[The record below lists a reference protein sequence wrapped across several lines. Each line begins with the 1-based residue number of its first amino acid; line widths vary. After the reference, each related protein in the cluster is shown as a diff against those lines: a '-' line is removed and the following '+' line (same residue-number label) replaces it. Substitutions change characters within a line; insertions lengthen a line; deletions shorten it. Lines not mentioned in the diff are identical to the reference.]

1 MPVIG
6 YLSGA
11 RESAIK
17 ALTARFLEGLSEK
30 GYVEDRNIRILYRW
44 AETQYDRLPSLAA
57 DLLRNRVNLIVT
69 TAGSAPARAARD
81 ATATIPIVFQ
91 MGEDPVE
98 VGVVASLNR
107 PGANITGA
115 TFLSGPLTGKRLEL
129 LHQMVPSSRQ
139 IGLLINPTNAMQT
152 EAQIRQLEVAGAALG
167 LRLIKLGAGASAEIE
182 AAFAALAE
190 YGIGALFVDND
201 PLFFNQRD
209 QLVALAARHGIPASY
224 HAREFV
230 EAGGLMSYG
239 ANFGDVYRLAGNYA
253 ARILRGERPADLP
266 VQQSTKIETAINLKT
281 ANVLGLTIPELLL
294 ATADEVIQ

>member
-1 MPVIG
+1 MRRREFIAALGSAAVGPAVAQGQQPTMPVIG

-57 DLLRNRVNLIVT
+57 DLIRNRVNLIVT

-107 PGANITGA
+107 PGGNITGA

-152 EAQIRQLEVAGAALG
+152 EAQIRQSEAAGGALG
-167 LRLIKLGAGASAEIE
+167 LRLIKLGAGTSAEIE

-190 YGIGALFVDND
+190 YADRG
-201 PLFFNQRD
+201 
-209 QLVALAARHGIPASY
+209 S
-224 HAREFV
+224 
-230 EAGGLMSYG
+230 
-239 ANFGDVYRLAGNYA
+239 
-253 ARILRGERPADLP
+253 LRG
-266 VQQSTKIETAINLKT
+266 Q
-281 ANVLGLTIPELLL
+281 
-294 ATADEVIQ
+294 